1 MSNLAIVY
9 EKMDKEL
16 FWEVAKNYPS
26 KEALRKGNK
35 GAHRAGEREG
45 WLQEFP
51 FKEQHRPNY
60 YWNQERCF
68 KEASKYSTRSEFHHQ
83 SEGAY
88 TSALRNG
95 WIEDYTWFIPKSK
108 IRNKCIYIS
117 SSFSFNMSSI
127 EISTGTL
134 FFST

>member
-1 MSNLAIVY
+1 MR
-9 EKMDKEL
+9 KWTKEL

-68 KEASKYSTRSEFHHQ
+68 KEASKHSTRSEFHHQ
-83 SEGAY
+83 SAGAY

-108 IRNKCIYIS
+108 NK
-117 SSFSFNMSSI
+117 
-127 EISTGTL
+127 E
-134 FFST
+134 